1 MAAGLAVKD
10 AVGAWT
16 AGGGGGGAGA
26 TFFLQ
31 AETMMIAAIANTTN
45 PNFLWCFFT
54 IDSPCAKRFAA
65 QTSIRSATR
74 AARYFQSERSF
85 LNISIVRREL
95 RKRCIRGSEIA
106 A

>member
-65 QTSIRSATR
+65 QTSIRSATC

-85 LNISIVRREL
+85 LNISVVRRKL
-95 RKRCIRGSEIA
+95 QKRCIRGSEIA